1 MKTTKKLLCVMLT
14 VLLLASVGAVAVSAQ
29 EPAEPD
35 MEALHQKF
43 IGYLDEKGIEHVDPD
58 DPNIDNTSVTFIMKS
73 NGWSIFKGLVLPIAD
88 MPGTESIGQYVF
100 YSRSLYQPYEI
111 GVYAEK
117 EGEILTLGEAYDR
130 GDIDI
135 DELARRLF
143 TSKPIDVDLG
153 VRWIGDTN
161 ADNEINLVDVLNIQ
175 KLIAKKIYQLED
187 IFADPDYNQDGNI
200 NVKDVIDIQKRIAKI
215 I

>member
-1 MKTTKKLLCVMLT
+1 MKTTKKLLCMILS
-14 VLLLASVGAVAVSAQ
+14 VLLLVTSGVVAVSAQ

-35 MEALHQKF
+35 MEELHQKF

-88 MPGTESIGQYVF
+88 MPGTESIGSYVF
-100 YSRSLYQPYEI
+100 YSTGLYQPYEI

-135 DELARRLF
+135 DELAQFLF

-153 VRWIGDTN
+153 VRWKGDTN
-161 ADNEINLVDVLNIQ
+161 ADNEMNLVDVLNIQ
-175 KLIAKKIYQLED
+175 KLIVKKIYQIED

-215 I
+215 T